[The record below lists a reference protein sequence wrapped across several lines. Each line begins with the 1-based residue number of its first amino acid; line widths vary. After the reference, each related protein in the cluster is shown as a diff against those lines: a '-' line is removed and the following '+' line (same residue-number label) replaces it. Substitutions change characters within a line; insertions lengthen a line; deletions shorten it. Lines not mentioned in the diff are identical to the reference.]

1 MTSEPGMRAR
11 RVAEGVREQVSTLLA
26 HDVKDPKAAGAV
38 VTRVEMTGD
47 LRIARVHVRL
57 LGVADDAARRR
68 ELVGA
73 LRRASGM
80 LRREVTQRL
89 GLRHAPEL
97 RFLYDEGLDRTSEIE
112 KILDEIAAERRTR

>member
-1 MTSEPGMRAR
+1 VG
-11 RVAEGVREQVSTLLA
+11 EGVREQVSTLLA

-38 VTRVEMTGD
+38 VTRVEMAGD
-47 LRIARVHVRL
+47 LRVARVHVRL
-57 LGVADDAARRR
+57 LGVADDPARRR

-80 LRREVTQRL
+80 LRREVTRRL